1 MRRAALAALL
11 LAGCRLYSREAIDA
25 RYVEVLDYLGRDD
38 AESARRPSAP
48 LWEGVEQRK
57 ALSIQDAFRITLTQS
72 ERIARAAE
80 GYLQSLALQD
90 QAVAAMLPTVSLQAT
105 ALLQDKVTVQSSSS
119 FFTTSSN
126 REELR
131 LTVTQPIFQGLRQFA
146 GWRRSQEA
154 IAQSRSFFDTERRLL
169 FQVLAQSFY
178 NAVFL
183 DRQLAILEDA
193 LKNSRER
200 LREMQA
206 RQTQGVARR
215 TEVLLIETQVASD
228 EAQLA
233 RGRLSLSIARAQVA
247 FLVGRPLPVPLV
259 DDLVEPEVPAEL
271 APLVQEALAG
281 RSDLRERE
289 AAVGAAEADLAVVS
303 SEHQPSLDFVGNV
316 YAWRRNFSEVQQVTD
331 WDALFMVTLN
341 LFSGGDIRAR
351 EVAGESQVRVARLNR
366 DELARQIQSE
376 VTRAFLTWRTDQD
389 LIRTLETSRRTSE
402 ENHRQVVTEYRQ
414 GIAGVS
420 NLEVLVAQN
429 QALAAQLELERQK
442 IQSKL
447 DWFQLEN
454 VRGRIPVR

>member
-11 LAGCRLYSREAIDA
+11 LAGCRLHTREEIDA
-25 RYVEVLDYLGRDD
+25 RFVEVLDYLGRDD
-38 AESARRPSAP
+38 AAAAKQPSAP

-57 ALSIQDAFRITLTQS
+57 ALSIGDAFRITLTQS

-80 GYLQSLALQD
+80 GYLQSLTLQD
-90 QAVAAMLPTVSLQAT
+90 QALAAMLPTVSVQAT
-105 ALLQDKVTVQSSSS
+105 ALLQDRVTVQSSSS
-119 FFTTSSN
+119 FFTTSSD

-131 LTVTQPIFQGLRQFA
+131 LTVTQPIFHGLKQFA
-146 GWRRSQEA
+146 GWRQAQAEIDRSRA
-154 IAQSRSFFDTERRLL
+154 FFDTERRLL
-169 FQVLAQSFY
+169 FQVLALSFY
-178 NAVFL
+178 NTIFL
-183 DRQLAILEDA
+183 ERQLAILEDA

-206 RQTQGVARR
+206 RQAQGVARK

-233 RGRLSLSIARAQVA
+233 RGRLSLNIARAQVA
-247 FLVGRPLPVPLV
+247 FLVGRPVSVPLV
-259 DDLVEPEVPAEL
+259 DDLLEPEVPADL
-271 APLVQEALAG
+271 APLLKDALAG

-289 AAVGAAEADLAVVS
+289 AAVREAEANLSVVS
-303 SEHQPSLDFVGNV
+303 SEHQPSLDFTGNV
-316 YAWRRNFSEVQQVTD
+316 YAWRHNFSDVQQVTD
-331 WDALFMVTLN
+331 WDALFSVTFN
-341 LFSGGDIRAR
+341 LFKGGEIRAR
-351 EVAGESQVRVARLNR
+351 EVAAESQIRVARLNR

-376 VTRAFLTWRTDQD
+376 VTRALLTWRTDQD
-389 LIRTLETSRRTSE
+389 LIKTLETSRRTSE
-402 ENHRQVVTEYRQ
+402 ENYKQVVSEYRQ

-420 NLEVLVAQN
+420 NLEVLVSQN

-454 VRGRIPVR
+454 VRGKIPVR